1 MKQVNI
7 KHIDNLHNDAIR
19 ALDFYWQELIII
31 RHRLEEIAADN
42 TGHEV
47 ALQVE
52 HFQNE
57 LTIHNEQIDE
67 LRHAFHENR
76 EKLEGQLVETDG
88 FADKS
93 SFEENEELYERYVT
107 EEKMFN
113 ELRHEFNRFAA
124 KWM

>member
-1 MKQVNI
+1 MKHINI

-47 ALQVE
+47 SEQIE
-52 HFQNE
+52 YFQNE

-67 LRHAFHENR
+67 LR
-76 EKLEGQLVETDG
+76 
-88 FADKS
+88 
-93 SFEENEELYERYVT
+93 
-107 EEKMFN
+107 
-113 ELRHEFNRFAA
+113 
-124 KWM
+124 